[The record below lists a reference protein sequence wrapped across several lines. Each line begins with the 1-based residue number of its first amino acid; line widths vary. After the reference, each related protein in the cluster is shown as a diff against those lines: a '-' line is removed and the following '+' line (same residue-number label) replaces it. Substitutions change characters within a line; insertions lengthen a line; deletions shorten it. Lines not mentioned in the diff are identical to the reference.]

1 MSKKPDCQLQT
12 IQLSAADWAQLLIQV
27 QEKCQWKQDQPVWA
41 YTESVSKCELK
52 QQALSECDPSARAWE
67 GHIFSPDADVRWRRN
82 QEETL
87 AAWVT
92 REATPGCSVMRTARR
107 YYLIGTWRD
116 GQFAEHRYPGASL
129 DYGVIGNREDDRAFI
144 KVYEYAPAEPAWNE
158 QKDADSIEKMLN
170 QPLVIA
176 HRFVGVE
183 AGRD

>member
-52 QQALSECDPSARAWE
+52 KQSLSEFDPSAGAWE
-67 GHIFSPDADVRWRRN
+67 GHIFSTDADVRWRSN
-82 QEETL
+82 PEGTF
-87 AAWVT
+87 AVWIT
-92 REATPGCSVMRTARR
+92 REATTGRSVMRTARR

-116 GQFAEHRYPGASL
+116 GRFGEHRYPSALL
-129 DYGVIGNREDDRAFI
+129 DYGVTGNHEDDRAFI
-144 KVYEYAPAEPAWNE
+144 NVNEYSPAEPAWNE
-158 QKDADSIEKMLN
+158 QKDADSIEKLLN